1 MIGLNFDRIVLPD
14 AVEMMLNDSTA
25 FDVLC
30 VGHASYDMVF
40 AVDHHPDQDEKM
52 FADRLFSCGGGPAA
66 NAAVTA
72 AKLGCHAAFAGYLG
86 GDVYGDSHLNEL
98 QQLGIDTRLIVRGD
112 SPTPVSAIL
121 VKPDGKRALVNYK
134 GSTKALP
141 PRGIDFSGVSAKI
154 VLFDGHEPHIS
165 LDLMASANF
174 RSAPTLLDAGS
185 LHDGTRALM
194 DKVTYL
200 VCSEKFALQV
210 AGDTALALIQLAAT
224 APVVVV
230 TLGARG
236 LIWRRSGESGAM
248 PAPPVQAID
257 TTGAG
262 DAFHGAFAAAI
273 AAGLPWSDVLRY
285 ASTAGAFCCTV
296 MGARTGL
303 PDSEQHR
310 ALLAVWQSE
319 C

>member
-1 MIGLNFDRIVLPD
+1 
-14 AVEMMLNDSTA
+14 MMLYESDI

-30 VGHASYDMVF
+30 VGHASYDLVF
-40 AVDHHPDQDEKM
+40 AVDHHPGQDEKM
-52 FADRLFSCGGGPAA
+52 FADDLLGCGGGPAA

-72 AKLGCHAAFAGYLG
+72 AKLGCRAAFAGYLG
-86 GDVYGDSHLNEL
+86 RDIHGDSHDNEL
-98 QQLGIDTRLIVRGD
+98 RALGIDRRLIVRGD

-141 PRGIDFSGVSAKI
+141 PRGIDFSGVSAKV
-154 VLFDGHEPHIS
+154 VLFDGHEPHVS
-165 LDLMASANF
+165 LDLLASAGF
-174 RSAPTLLDAGS
+174 RATPTLLDAGS

-210 AGDTALALIQLAAT
+210 AGDEARALTELAGL

-230 TLGARG
+230 TLGERG
-236 LIWRRSGESGAM
+236 LIWRRGGETGAM

-273 AAGLPWSDVLRY
+273 AAGLPWFEVLRY
-285 ASTAGAFCCTV
+285 ASAAGAFCCTV

-303 PDSEQHR
+303 PDFEQHR
-310 ALLAVWQSE
+310 ALLAGWKPE

>member
-1 MIGLNFDRIVLPD
+1 MAGFNFDRVVLPD
-14 AVEMMLNDSTA
+14 AVETMSNDSNA

-30 VGHASYDMVF
+30 IGHASYDMIF
-40 AVDHHPDQDEKM
+40 AIDHHPDPDEKM

-66 NAAVTA
+66 NAAATV
-72 AKLGCHAAFAGYLG
+72 AKLGCRAAFAGYLG
-86 GDVYGDSHLNEL
+86 RDVYGDSHLNEL
-98 QQLGIDTRLIVRGD
+98 RELGIDSRWLVRGD

-121 VKPDGKRALVNYK
+121 VKPDGKRALVNFK

-141 PRGIDFSGVSAKI
+141 SHSIDFSGLSAKI

-165 LDLMASANF
+165 LDLLATANF
-174 RSAPTLLDAGS
+174 RATPTLLDAGS

-210 AGDTALALIQLAAT
+210 AGDTALALTQLAAI
-224 APVVVV
+224 APVAVV
-230 TLGARG
+230 TLGERG
-236 LIWRRSGESGAM
+236 LIWRRGSETGAM
-248 PAPPVQAID
+248 EAPMVQAID

-273 AAGLPWSDVLRY
+273 SAGLPWSEVLRY
-285 ASTAGAFCCTV
+285 ASAAGAFCCTL

-303 PDSEQHR
+303 PNLAQLQ
-310 ALLAVWQSE
+310 ALLAGWQPE